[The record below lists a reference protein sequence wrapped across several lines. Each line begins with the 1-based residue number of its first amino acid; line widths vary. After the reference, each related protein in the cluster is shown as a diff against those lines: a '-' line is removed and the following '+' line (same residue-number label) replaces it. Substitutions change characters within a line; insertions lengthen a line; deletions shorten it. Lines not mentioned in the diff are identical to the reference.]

1 MRRRS
6 PDTSHAHGLPKIQ
19 APDCSDRRAFDSR
32 AAVSCYEFEDGATFL
47 IADVSIECTNWGE
60 TGIELSSEH
69 GFAKAIAS
77 VAILAY
83 AVGCWVLNAVIL
95 RLARRAIKRKEST
108 TLSTAS
114 AFLHG
119 ECA

>member
-1 MRRRS
+1 MDLWVRDGHLMA
-6 PDTSHAHGLPKIQ
+6 PGPLQVGL
-19 APDCSDRRAFDSR
+19 A
-32 AAVSCYEFEDGATFL
+32 L
-47 IADVSIECTNWGE
+47 
-60 TGIELSSEH
+60 H
-69 GFAKAIAS
+69 GFAKGIAS